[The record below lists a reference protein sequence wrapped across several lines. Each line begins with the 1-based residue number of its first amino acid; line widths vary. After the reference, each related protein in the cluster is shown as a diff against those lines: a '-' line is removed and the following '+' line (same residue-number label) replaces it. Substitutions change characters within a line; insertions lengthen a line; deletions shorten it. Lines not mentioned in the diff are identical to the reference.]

1 MKVEEKKVNWQG
13 TSVPGNNMVVSS
25 LGSLFASYIPDLK
38 QKEPETQ
45 KCQRDQTKKKKA
57 SVKTCCLYPKDRKG
71 TSYQERKI
79 LDNNHSTSTKH
90 QRARTLP
97 ISQQQRGQLSP

>member
-45 KCQRDQTKKKKA
+45 KCQRDQTKKKSLSENLLSLSKRQ
-57 SVKTCCLYPKDRKG
+57 KRD
-71 TSYQERKI
+71 I
-79 LDNNHSTSTKH
+79 LSREKNFR
-90 QRARTLP
+90 Q
-97 ISQQQRGQLSP
+97 

>member
-13 TSVPGNNMVVSS
+13 TSVPVNNMVVSS

-45 KCQRDQTKKKKA
+45 KCQRDQTKKKKPQWKPA
-57 SVKTCCLYPKDRKG
+57 VSIQKTEKG
-71 TSYQERKI
+71 
-79 LDNNHSTSTKH
+79 H
-90 QRARTLP
+90 P
-97 ISQQQRGQLSP
+97 IKREKF